1 MGRSTYQQVDTLK
14 TERVDGGSTG
24 RQVDKSEIAGMC
36 CKRKGRQV
44 DNIEIVRISHFFK
57 YLKNMK

>member
-1 MGRSTYQQVDTLK
+1 MDRLTDRQVDTLK

-36 CKRKGRQV
+36 GKRRGLKV
-44 DNIEIVRISHFFK
+44 DGLTI
-57 YLKNMK
+57 LK